1 MRRMGGTMS
10 RIHFALASAL
20 ALTGC
25 AVADPGAS
33 PDADK
38 AFSPDYYASVDD
50 TAAAA
55 LRTTLHAVIDDHTR
69 FPYTSSVTDVWDI
82 LADADEDPRNSANI
96 RDLYR
101 NASYPKVHG
110 DNTRYDREHVWP
122 KSVGFPKDVVANY
135 PYTDAHHLFAA
146 DSIYNSTKS
155 NKHFDDCPPP
165 CKELVTESDG
175 SSGGGSGVH
184 PGNSNWTDGSNTTG
198 RWQVWR
204 GRRGDVARAMFYM
217 DLRYEGGTH
226 GVTGAAEPDL
236 RLTDD
241 VSLIVSSDTNRTT
254 AFMGKLSTLLRWHA
268 EDPVDENER
277 VRNDIVASF
286 QGNRNPFIDHPE
298 WVACIYRDECGGA
311 AVAPWINEIHYE
323 NDGADVNEGVELA
336 GPAGL
341 ALSGWSIVLYNGN
354 GGVPYKTV
362 LLSGSIPGQQG
373 GAGTRWFP
381 IAGLENG
388 GQDAVALVAPGG
400 QVAQFLSYEG
410 TLTGTSGAA
419 SGLTSVDLGVSEPAS
434 TRVGHALQ
442 LTGTGCSA
450 ADFRWAA
457 PSASTPDRVNAGQS
471 FACP

>member
-1 MRRMGGTMS
+1 MS
-10 RIHFALASAL
+10 KIHLALVSAL
-20 ALTGC
+20 ALGGC
-25 AVADPGAS
+25 AVADPGA

-38 AFSPDYYASVDD
+38 AFSPQYYASVDD
-50 TAAAA
+50 STGAA
-55 LRTTLHAVIDDHTR
+55 LRKTLHAVIDDHFR

-82 LADADEDPRNSANI
+82 LADADEDPANPANI

-110 DNTRYDREHVWP
+110 DNPRYDREHAWP
-122 KSVGFPKDVVANY
+122 KSVGFPKDVVSNY

-146 DSIYNSTKS
+146 DSLYNSTKS

-165 CKELVTESDG
+165 CKELVTDSDG
-175 SSGGGSGVH
+175 ATGGGAGVF
-184 PGNSNWTDGSNTTG
+184 PGNSNWTDGSTTTG

-204 GRRGDVARAMFYM
+204 GRRGDVARAIFYM
-217 DLRYEGGTH
+217 DVRYEGGAH

-241 VSLIVSSDTNRTT
+241 IELIVSSTTNQTS

-298 WVACIYRDECGGA
+298 WAACIYRDQCGGA
-311 AVAPWINEIHYE
+311 AQMPWINEIHYD

-341 ALSGWSIVLYNGN
+341 ALSGWSLVLYNGN
-354 GGVPYKTV
+354 GGGPYKTV
-362 LLSGSIPGQQG
+362 QLSGTIPSQQG

-381 IAGLENG
+381 IAGMENG

-410 TLTGTSGAA
+410 ALTATSGAA
-419 SGLTSVDLGVSEPAS
+419 SGQRTIDIGVTEPVTTA
-434 TRVGHALQ
+434 VGRSLQ
-442 LTGTGCSA
+442 LTGSGCSA
-450 ADFRWAA
+450 ADFTWAA
-457 PSASTPDRVNAGQS
+457 PAASTPDRASARQTL
-471 FACP
+471 ACR

>member
-1 MRRMGGTMS
+1 MS
-10 RIHFALASAL
+10 RIPVAFALAF

-25 AVADPGAS
+25 AVADPDA
-33 PDADK
+33 PADADK

-50 TAAAA
+50 SSAAA
-55 LRTTLHAVIDDHTR
+55 LRRTVHAVIDDHTR
-69 FPYTSSVTDVWDI
+69 FPYTSTRTDIWDI
-82 LADADEDPRNSANI
+82 LADADEDPANPANI

-101 NASYPKVHG
+101 NASYPKVLG
-110 DNTRYDREHVWP
+110 GNSRYDREHVWP
-122 KSVGFPKDVVANY
+122 KSVGFPRDVVANY

-146 DSIYNSTKS
+146 DSLYNSNKS
-155 NKHFDDCPPP
+155 NKHFDECAPT

-175 SSGGGSGVH
+175 TSGGSGH
-184 PGNSNWTDGSNTTG
+184 IDDSNWTDGSTTTG

-241 VSLIVSSDTNRTT
+241 VSRIVSSDTNQTT
-254 AFMGKLSTLLRWHA
+254 AYMGKLSTLLRWHA
-268 EDPVDENER
+268 QDPVSADER

-286 QGNRNPFIDHPE
+286 QGNRNPFVDHPE
-298 WVACIYRDECGGA
+298 WVACVYLDQCGGA
-311 AVAPWINEIHYE
+311 AGTPWINEIHYD

-341 ALSGWSIVLYNGN
+341 ALSGWSLVLYNGN
-354 GGVPYKTV
+354 DGAPYRTV
-362 LLSGSIPGQQG
+362 TLSGTIPSQQG

-388 GQDAVALVAPGG
+388 GQDAIALLAPGG
-400 QVAQFLSYEG
+400 QVAQFLGYEG
-410 TLTGTSGAA
+410 ALTGTSGAA
-419 SGLTSVDLGVSEPAS
+419 RGLTTTDLGVFETATTP
-434 TRVGHALQ
+434 VGHALQ
-442 LTGTGCSA
+442 LSGTGCSA
-450 ADFRWAA
+450 ADFTWAA
-457 PSASTPDRVNAGQS
+457 PSVSSRDRVNARQS
-471 FACP
+471 FACR